1 MFAELMPLIQNRPLT
16 ITVAAVDDKHITVNV
31 VPKSADKDKAA
42 NKEIGHTHS
51 KEVAAIPDTAIQA
64 LTTPLSVTGT
74 PEEIDAQFAE
84 TLTDFT
90 SSHVGLQNSYDVAAL
105 AIKDAVKAIDEREKL
120 KKERDK
126 AANKKPAPG
135 KAEEKEKPEDTEL
148 PSLFTTQNVSPAAVS
163 ANDASSKG
171 VRASGDHANTKSVP
185 NSTKPEVADGEGE
198 DNNLQHEQSDEET
211 EEGS

>member
-1 MFAELMPLIQNRPLT
+1 MFIELMPLIQSRPLT

-51 KEVAAIPDTAIQA
+51 KEVATIPDTAIQA

-84 TLTDFT
+84 TLTNFT
-90 SSHVGLQNSYDVAAL
+90 SSHVELQNSVAVATL

-120 KKERDK
+120 KKEKDK
-126 AANKKPAPG
+126 AANKKSTTAKDEG
-135 KAEEKEKPEDTEL
+135 KKKTEEMEL
-148 PSLFTTQNVSPAAVS
+148 PSLFTAQNASPIAVS
-163 ANDASSKG
+163 VSDASSTNMH
-171 VRASGDHANTKSVP
+171 V
-185 NSTKPEVADGEGE
+185 E
-198 DNNLQHEQSDEET
+198 
-211 EEGS
+211 